1 MTRRR
6 RIQVAA
12 VGALLLAACLVVFR
26 VPLLVGVARVMEVRH
41 EPVRSDLILV
51 LSGDGKQAGRA
62 DHAARLFHAGIAP
75 TVLVVRAEDPPA
87 ALRGFYPND
96 SDVQVLLL
104 RDRGVPASAIR
115 VLKAP
120 GGASSTME
128 EGRLLAWYLRRH
140 PASRVTVV
148 TTEFHT
154 RRALW
159 AIRQTTEDLPTEIRM
174 SGARDP
180 RFHAGNWWRSED
192 GMLAY
197 FSEYVKWVHNT
208 LFR

>member
-1 MTRRR
+1 MTPRR
-6 RIQVAA
+6 RIQLAA
-12 VGALLLAACLVVFR
+12 VGALLLLAGLVAFR
-26 VPLLVGVARVMEVRH
+26 VPLLVRMARVVEVRH
-41 EPVRSDLILV
+41 EPVRSDLILL
-51 LSGDGKQAGRA
+51 LSGDGEQAGRA
-62 DHAARLFHAGIAP
+62 DHAARLFHAGLAP
-75 TVLVVRAEDPPA
+75 TILVVRAEDPPA

-115 VLKAP
+115 VLKVP

-128 EGRLLAWYLRRH
+128 EARLLAWYLRRN

-148 TTEFHT
+148 TTEYHT
-154 RRALW
+154 RRASW
-159 AIRQTTEDLPTEIRM
+159 AIRRATRDLPAEIRI

-197 FSEYVKWVHNT
+197 FAEYVKWAHNA